1 MDHSYIEERDIP
13 FLYTIGKLPQEE
25 RERFEEHFI
34 ECTDCQERLEVL
46 RSFRRG
52 LANVSGS
59 AGSKPA
65 RDASIQRW
73 SWSGW
78 RLILASAGVVVLAA
92 IAVWMW
98 TSRMAV
104 LRERDRA
111 QLAASELAN
120 RLSRE
125 QEFSARLLQQSGQGR
140 TGGVAIFRLALS
152 RGGDRP
158 YRIEIA
164 PTVSWIVFRVEQVFD
179 PSSHYLVSLD
189 DAEARR
195 VWETGGLAPESADS
209 LTVLVPSNLLAAG
222 SYTLT
227 IEDRADRGRGGSTAI
242 PLTVAFRAH

>member
-1 MDHSYIEERDIP
+1 MDHRYIEERNIP
-13 FLYTIGKLPQEE
+13 FLYTTGKLPQEE
-25 RERFEEHFI
+25 RVRFEEHFM
-34 ECTDCQERLEVL
+34 ECADCQERLEL
-46 RSFRRG
+46 LWSFRQG
-52 LANVSGS
+52 LANASGS
-59 AGSKPA
+59 PGSKPN
-65 RDASIQRW
+65 RDAAIQGW
-73 SWSGW
+73 SWRGW
-78 RLILASAGVVVLAA
+78 RPMLAAAGVAVLAA
-92 IAVWMW
+92 IPVWMW

-125 QEFSARLLQQSGQGR
+125 QEFSARLQQQSGQGGP
-140 TGGVAIFRLALS
+140 GGVAIFRLTLS

-164 PTVSWIVFRVEQVFD
+164 PTVSWIVFRVELVFD
-179 PSSHYLVSLD
+179 PSIRYLVSLD

-209 LTVLVPSNLLAAG
+209 LTVLVPSKLLAAG
-222 SYTLT
+222 NYTLT

-242 PLTVAFRAH
+242 PLSVAFRAQ